1 MYVTTNLL
9 KLSEFGWAGAS
20 NVIAY
25 KEALQ
30 RYDKAAAA
38 EASAKLAKDAAG
50 LTDDERKRVEGNYEN
65 AVQELAAARDV
76 LVDGSLEGM
85 QKLLEDMASK
95 AKDMTKSGLENIV
108 QQIWADDYAQ
118 FIRRLMA
125 LRP

>member
-1 MYVTTNLL
+1 
-9 KLSEFGWAGAS
+9 
-20 NVIAY
+20 VIAY